1 MVKRRG
7 LGRFLLVGAVPIL
20 AVTLPPEPRETEPP
34 PKYAYVSVSKFVDW
48 LGAQQDRE
56 LATAPWYRD
65 RALAV
70 FGAERADPAALRE
83 VVAWC
88 LRGQWTT
95 ALTGQEMLAP
105 WPVTVRELQEV
116 RALLDPAKDP
126 RRQDAERAV
135 ADLEPFVADRHVR
148 EAKDLL
154 AISRPFSNDDYWGLD
169 RGGRA
174 LGRLVLS
181 EIGSEGR
188 AALTAGLRKYA
199 ATGDLHFKY
208 LFNSPYE
215 RLSASTQ
222 EALDELCLVR
232 LASEMWDEQELDA
245 YLSTL
250 KPEEREREQRD
261 YDRLRCARAAFQ
273 THAARAL
280 LIYCT
285 SGQVLAEVVVA
296 PGERTHWTLSMHD
309 LRSREDL
316 RTEPSNEELWGSPP
330 AEGTLPETLEPGV
343 VSWEGDNPRVTLR
356 VHYTRLRE
364 FLADLA
370 ATLKVTVVAEAYP
383 ETPDVNLNAQ
393 DEPVRDVLQSVAEPI
408 RVQISRQGDIIRVRS
423 VDWTAHAAVL
433 VPPDLLNGLLNRKFT
448 APGQRLPIEDL
459 VTLAGLGEF
468 QLDRAGAFG
477 WRRVSLGR
485 DVAVVT
491 QLGFLLRTLP
501 SLSSKQ
507 RKAMFKGEP
516 VEVKTLPAAV
526 RDDIMGYLMARAYGV
541 LHPMENLS
549 VRLLVTDGGL
559 SGYELK
565 FREAGEEYSVGFHW

>member
-7 LGRFLLVGAVPIL
+7 LGRFVLVGAVPIL
-20 AVTLPPEPRETEPP
+20 LVTLPPEPRETEPP
-34 PKYAYVSVSKFVDW
+34 PKDAYVAVSEFVER
-48 LGAQQDRE
+48 LGALQHRK
-56 LATAPWYRD
+56 LTTASWYRD

-70 FGAERADPAALRE
+70 FGAERAEPVALRE
-83 VVAWC
+83 AVAWC

-105 WPVTVRELQEV
+105 LPVTVRELQEV
-116 RALLDPAKDP
+116 RALLEPAKDP
-126 RRQDAERAV
+126 RRQDAERAA

-154 AISRPFSNDDYWGLD
+154 AIARPFSSDDYWGLD

-188 AALTAGLRKYA
+188 TALVAALKRYA
-199 ATGDLHFKY
+199 AGGDFNFKC
-208 LFNSPYE
+208 LFNFPYD
-215 RLSASTQ
+215 RLSESTQ
-222 EALDELCLVR
+222 GALDELCLVHI
-232 LASEMWDEQELDA
+232 ASQMWDEEEMDA

-250 KPEEREREQRD
+250 PREEREREQRG
-261 YDRLRCARAAFQ
+261 YDRLRRARAAFE
-273 THAARAL
+273 THASRAL
-280 LIYCT
+280 VFFGD
-285 SGQVLAEVVVA
+285 SGHVSAQVVVA
-296 PGERTHWTLSMHD
+296 PGERAPATLSLHD
-309 LRSREDL
+309 WRSKEDL
-316 RTEPSNEELWGSPP
+316 QAEPTNEEIWGAPP
-330 AEGTLPETLEPGV
+330 AEDPLPESQKPGI
-343 VSWEGDNPRVTLR
+343 VSWDGDNPRVTLR
-356 VHYTRLRE
+356 DRNTRLRE
-364 FLADLA
+364 FLVDLA

-393 DEPVRDVLQSVAEPI
+393 DEPVRDVLQSMTESV

-423 VDWTAHAAVL
+423 TDWEAHAAVL
-433 VPPDLLNGLLNRKFT
+433 APPGLLNGLLNRKFA

-459 VTLAGLGEF
+459 ATLAALNEF

-477 WRRVSLGR
+477 WRKVSLGR
-485 DVAVVT
+485 DVAVVE
-491 QLGFLLRTLP
+491 QLRFLLRSLP

-507 RKAMFKGEP
+507 RKALLKGEP
-516 VEVKTLPAAV
+516 VEVKTLPAPV
-526 RDDIMGYLMARAYGV
+526 RDDLMGYLMARAYGV
-541 LHPMENLS
+541 LHPLENLT

-565 FREAGEEYSVGFHW
+565 FREVGEDYSVGFRW